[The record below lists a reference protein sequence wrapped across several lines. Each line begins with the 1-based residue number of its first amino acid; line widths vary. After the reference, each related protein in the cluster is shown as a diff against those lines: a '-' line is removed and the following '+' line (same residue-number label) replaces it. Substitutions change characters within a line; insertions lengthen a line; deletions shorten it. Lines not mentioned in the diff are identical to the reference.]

1 LPTKTLDGNGIGVFS
16 SNIENLNAGTM
27 YYVRAYATNA
37 FGTAYGQELTFT
49 TNTGTVNDSALTV
62 IFRVDINDFL
72 AGGGTINNVV
82 AIAGN
87 FESRGGNLPDWSPQN
102 GAMTNEGNN
111 VWTRTVYFNGTATDS
126 LYWKYVRGL
135 SWDDGDEGSNWNP
148 PNPACVVVADFNNRK
163 FLLPP
168 SGTLILSSK
177 WAECHE
183 ATITSAYL
191 PINQKPLELYP
202 NPANDHVYLR
212 LKDNSAK
219 HLQLFAAN
227 GREVRFEVQ
236 QVSDGIYMI
245 QTRHLKN
252 GIYLLRATNANGE
265 NQTKRLVINR

>member
-1 LPTKTLDGNGIGVFS
+1 
-16 SNIENLNAGTM
+16 
-27 YYVRAYATNA
+27 
-37 FGTAYGQELTFT
+37 
-49 TNTGTVNDSALTV
+49 
-62 IFRVDINDFL
+62 
-72 AGGGTINNVV
+72 VV

-87 FESRGGNLPDWSPQN
+87 FASRGGNLPDWSPQN

-135 SWDDGDEGSNWNP
+135 SWNDGDEGSNWNP

-177 WAECHE
+177 WAQCHE

-191 PINQKPLELYP
+191 PISQKPLVLYP
-202 NPANDHVYLR
+202 NPASDYVYLR
-212 LKDNSAK
+212 LKDNYAK
-219 HLQLFAAN
+219 HLQLFSAN
-227 GREVRFEVQ
+227 GREVRFEMQ
-236 QVSDGIYMI
+236 KVSDGIYMI

-265 NQTKRLVINR
+265 NQIKRLVINR